1 MHVQNIFIGED
12 YNMAVTPSLFDSIV
26 RALDD
31 CVINIDELQRINTEN
46 TEHINYFI
54 SKHRCNIVN
63 YMPMDLMTVIL
74 HKQYDRQNLKYPLQL
89 FYKGQLYT
97 ISDGLLDLNISA
109 CIEADIVYATTV
121 KIIPIDFLE
130 AYRPHSYG
138 GL

>member
-1 MHVQNIFIGED
+1 
-12 YNMAVTPSLFDSIV
+12 MAATLSLFDSIV
-26 RALDD
+26 KALDD
-31 CVINIDELQRINTEN
+31 SAVLGNIDERQRIDKEN

-54 SKHRCNIVN
+54 SKHRCNIIN

-121 KIIPIDFLE
+121 KVIPVDFLE

>member
-1 MHVQNIFIGED
+1 
-12 YNMAVTPSLFDSIV
+12 MATTLSLFDSIV
-26 RALDD
+26 RTLNDS
-31 CVINIDELQRINTEN
+31 VILKNTDERQRIDKEN
-46 TEHINYFI
+46 TEQINYFI

-63 YMPMDLMTVIL
+63 YMPIYLMTVIL
-74 HKQYDRQNLKYPLQL
+74 HKQYNRCDLKYPLQL

-109 CIEADIVYATTV
+109 RIEADIVYATTIKV
-121 KIIPIDFLE
+121 IPVDFLE

>member
-1 MHVQNIFIGED
+1 
-12 YNMAVTPSLFDSIV
+12 MATTSSLFDSIAK
-26 RALDD
+26 ALDD
-31 CVINIDELQRINTEN
+31 CVVLGNLDERQRIDKEN
-46 TEHINYFI
+46 TEQINYFI

-109 CIEADIVYATTV
+109 CIEADIVYATTIKV
-121 KIIPIDFLE
+121 IPVDFLE

>member
-1 MHVQNIFIGED
+1 M
-12 YNMAVTPSLFDSIV
+12 TTTSSLFDSIV

-31 CVINIDELQRINTEN
+31 SAILGEIDERLRIDKEN
-46 TEHINYFI
+46 TKHINCFI

-74 HKQYDRQNLKYPLQL
+74 HNQYDRQDLKYPLQL

-97 ISDGLLDLNISA
+97 ISDDLLDLNISA

-121 KIIPIDFLE
+121 KVIPVDFLE

>member
-1 MHVQNIFIGED
+1 
-12 YNMAVTPSLFDSIV
+12 MATTSSLFDSIV

-31 CVINIDELQRINTEN
+31 SAVLGNIYELQQINAEN
-46 TEHINYFI
+46 TKQINYFI

-109 CIEADIVYATTV
+109 CIEADIVYATTIKV
-121 KIIPIDFLE
+121 IPVDFLE

>member
-1 MHVQNIFIGED
+1 
-12 YNMAVTPSLFDSIV
+12 MASYGIFDSIIDIIEKNNV
-26 RALDD
+26 IGKIQGNQQLDK
-31 CVINIDELQRINTEN
+31 EN

-54 SKHRCNIVN
+54 SKHHCNIIN
-63 YMPMDLMTVIL
+63 YMPMNLMTAIL
-74 HKQYDRQNLKYPLQL
+74 HKQYNRCDLKYPLQL

-121 KIIPIDFLE
+121 KVIPVDFLE

>member
-1 MHVQNIFIGED
+1 
-12 YNMAVTPSLFDSIV
+12 MAATSSLFDSIV
-26 RALDD
+26 KALDD
-31 CVINIDELQRINTEN
+31 SAVLGNIYELQQINAEN
-46 TEHINYFI
+46 TKHINYFI

-109 CIEADIVYATTV
+109 RIEADIVYATTV
-121 KIIPIDFLE
+121 KVIPVDFLE

>member
-1 MHVQNIFIGED
+1 
-12 YNMAVTPSLFDSIV
+12 MAATLSLFDSIV
-26 RALDD
+26 RTLDD
-31 CVINIDELQRINTEN
+31 STVLGNTDERQQIDKEN

-63 YMPMDLMTVIL
+63 YMPIDLMTAIL
-74 HKQYDRQNLKYPLQL
+74 HKQYDRQDLKYPLQL

-109 CIEADIVYATTV
+109 CIEADVVYATTV
-121 KIIPIDFLE
+121 KVIPVDFLE

>member
-1 MHVQNIFIGED
+1 
-12 YNMAVTPSLFDSIV
+12 MAATSFSFDSIV
-26 RALDD
+26 KALDD
-31 CVINIDELQRINTEN
+31 SVVLGNIDELQRINTEN

-63 YMPMDLMTVIL
+63 YMPIDLMTVIL
-74 HKQYDRQNLKYPLQL
+74 HKQYDRQDLKYPLQL

-97 ISDGLLDLNISA
+97 ISDGLLDLNIST

-121 KIIPIDFLE
+121 KVIPVDFLE

>member
-1 MHVQNIFIGED
+1 MT
-12 YNMAVTPSLFDSIV
+12 ATLSLFDSIV
-26 RALDD
+26 RTLNDSVILKNTDERQQLDK
-31 CVINIDELQRINTEN
+31 EN
-46 TEHINYFI
+46 TERINYFI

-74 HKQYDRQNLKYPLQL
+74 HKQYNRCDLKYPLQL

-97 ISDGLLDLNISA
+97 ISDLFATDMCA
-109 CIEADIVYATTV
+109 CLEADIVYATTV
-121 KIIPIDFLE
+121 KIIPVDFLE